1 MPQRR
6 SATAWFP
13 QPLPCLTYR
22 LLVRDKR
29 QPRAANPLFQHPLP
43 GAGRSASIASLSR
56 PEHRIPVP
64 ARASH
69 SRPGP
74 SIARSGDA
82 HPVPASDPTS
92 KAPFIPLRLRGNELN
107 ETAPGPSLRA
117 SGTPRLLRK
126 SGGPRGAPEPRE
138 SAAGG
143 PLAASLD
150 SVQRAGVLSARDGLT
165 AAFEH
170 LS

>member
-29 QPRAANPLFQHPLP
+29 QPRAANSPFLCLAL
-43 GAGRSASIASLSR
+43 GDL
-56 PEHRIPVP
+56 
-64 ARASH
+64 RASH

-92 KAPFIPLRLRGNELN
+92 KAPLIPLRLRGNELN

-117 SGTPRLLRK
+117 SCTPRLLRR

-138 SAAGG
+138 SAAGA

-150 SVQRAGVLSARDGLT
+150 SVRRAGVLSARDGLT